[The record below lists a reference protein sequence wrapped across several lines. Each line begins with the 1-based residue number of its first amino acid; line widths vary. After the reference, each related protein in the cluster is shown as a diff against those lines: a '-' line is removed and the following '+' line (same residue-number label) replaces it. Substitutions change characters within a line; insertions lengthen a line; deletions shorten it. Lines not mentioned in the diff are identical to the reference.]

1 MKKAAS
7 IFLRAEI
14 NPQDVKALIRWMG
27 NPQVTRYLHEE
38 ADVVQTLR
46 RVLVTV
52 PAPMLTFQFNQ
63 WGRFFMVCVP
73 DGSAIGF
80 VKLKALSSSPGAYEI
95 VDVIGEEALWGNGYG
110 EGTIRSALFTA
121 FLEWR
126 DGKSLP
132 RSAPGTSVRTCSPI
146 LRIPKGRNG
155 RAAPPIQYYHGR
167 LSAEAAGD
175 LIHIGL
181 LGTLPMMRWRWTSL
195 FQ

>member
-80 VKLKALSSSPGAYEI
+80 VKLKALSSSPGA
-95 VDVIGEEALWGNGYG
+95 
-110 EGTIRSALFTA
+110 
-121 FLEWR
+121 
-126 DGKSLP
+126 
-132 RSAPGTSVRTCSPI
+132 
-146 LRIPKGRNG
+146 
-155 RAAPPIQYYHGR
+155 
-167 LSAEAAGD
+167 
-175 LIHIGL
+175 
-181 LGTLPMMRWRWTSL
+181 
-195 FQ
+195 